1 MGQFVKKITPEKVVY
16 PTSIYPDL
24 YDNNKTTTDIAIGTS
39 GGVTMNSFMIGDFT
53 VPDKNAFGDEKL
65 VGAKLGLYINS
76 ITRENSA
83 SGIPGLKA
91 YKVPV
96 NVGNR
101 EGGKASAGSLISLQ
115 GFTQICSYHS
125 DEYTVS
131 EVFDGYVKPTDEAS
145 ELVQDVI
152 IKKTDPYLL
161 RKHGYEYGE
170 RFGEG
175 RGTFKPIGSSKHF
188 RRYGQT
194 LEDGTEV
201 YKIQHGLQSDDWV
214 SVKENKHWRRYNR
227 ERWDSYKIGGSRN
240 YPNRYNIIKYATKET
255 VQRSDKD
262 EVQRVTTDNTFFD
275 GVAEA
280 QTFRLGTDDSNL
292 KKIAFGD
299 VAFSSSRSRVGG
311 QSLHMHSIYPH
322 RDTTLVNIHYPKGTN
337 DNTENQQT
345 SFVTKQL
352 PLPVHLYS
360 HRGEG
365 DTSSSTTGSV
375 NGRNKPM
382 MSTVSM
388 CIYLESIAPLLRRVG
403 LAAHGGGEDLSP
415 EALIETTQR
424 MRLNRSVCVT
434 FGEEKPLEG
443 EKFYDYVKRHAP
455 SAIVAS
461 STGTTQGSGTNA
473 KSFMGIAFVN
483 DGDSYGFATLSRDYT
498 NSTNPTGNQYTD
510 VNFLLDSA
518 RGEVV
523 VPTLTTNLT
532 KSIHGKWLNLD
543 FQFHPDGSHTFCSM
557 YDPDTGD
564 VHNSI
569 ASGSSTATPG
579 VRLHNI
585 KNVTAT
591 GGGLWAM
598 NDATNFPRYMTVWV
612 NNYQVIPGTYDTSAS
627 KHETGLKCAGNSSGN
642 LLTVFASRER
652 DSRSVFQGGAS
663 RSNSAF
669 LNIGAGDTIITTND
683 DGTTASYTIVR
694 RRASTSS
701 GGFPAYET
709 EETLDTKAGE
719 KIYFDQSKFPDLNN
733 ATPMAM
739 ETSVYID
746 NIGFKNFNM
755 KHNNTTPSSKNRAP
769 SRLKIPTTYKS
780 SPPGYAFRYS
790 SDDQTNVKNNLADFP
805 SYFCFGFD
813 NISDFEGSA
822 KYLLMN
828 GFQTGANNEQIY
840 QGITEVVADPESLSG
855 VTVSNDPLS
864 DSDTT
869 LNVPDGSGIAVNNFI
884 KIGSEIMKVIG
895 RTDTDGDGNYT
906 PAALTI
912 VRAQDGTTAAEHANG
927 AQVNLVLSRGEL
939 DSKRNCIRVG
949 YTSFEDYGRQG
960 AQDSLQRADDGGN
973 NPEQH
978 ISKIPNPSIVFDTN
992 GTSDPFNQRRGLR
1005 VGDLGVGDAEFS
1017 IHTNDTYNVDGFT
1030 QKGIIQWNFDRRID
1044 SLSGITVNN
1053 NPLPAG
1059 GFTLNVPT
1067 ITSGTTTLAVNNFI
1081 KIGSEIMK
1089 ITAINGTAITIER
1102 GQDGTTATSHNN
1114 GAQVSLVSL
1123 PEKRES
1129 IFASARVLKVIDS
1142 NTVQVDSTQLFN
1154 LKTNEEYILYIY
1166 DDSHSS
1172 PTTGFP
1178 KTLQVVSTEEDEVT
1192 FVTRHGIDPESEFKF
1207 LISPKKY
1214 WLMVEIHNFTDG
1226 PLDRRDISQSSNGR
1240 SVIFEKTAYTNPNN
1254 SDSVVLINEPLN
1266 TTETVI
1272 NFTQGDNIG
1281 IIKGDVITIDD
1292 EKMLVTV
1299 VDSSSN
1305 PSTIGVV
1312 RGVFGTTVT
1321 THAKKSIVFMTP
1333 RRYLP
1338 EKNYDSAVL
1347 LTGLPD
1353 DSHSSLGATFNETLY
1368 NDGEYINSW
1377 DLDPF
1382 VKTDDTAIDLK
1393 DYGFGDFD
1401 EKDQSGGHLG
1411 HINLNIKNDV
1421 TTYKEIDISG
1431 VVEVDKVKNSD
1442 TFTVLLSA
1450 DDPTDSYSINVDTED
1465 GTNPFYGL
1473 AIYEDDLPKITD
1485 FKIQP
1490 NEKDPFFVDY
1500 TWNCDDDDVW
1510 YGFLHVSD
1518 ENIKDQY
1525 HGALMHIPL
1534 NDELREIGTNN
1545 SIVVDQQTLTD
1556 NFIVTDA
1563 EGVGISFADAK
1574 VSTTAAFVPKFT
1586 IEGLA
1591 GNAVKFDSND
1601 VLFVGSPDD
1610 NDDCFSSLGKEMSV
1624 VLHCINTSPNFN
1636 SGADQFIL
1644 RKGQLLSNMSL
1655 DIFGRRVGITNT
1667 GQIVARVYSDGATTN
1682 SKYVEL
1688 TSNTIIRKDVP
1699 LNIIVTFDANLY
1711 TGNVKLFING
1721 RLEDQSGEVLASH
1734 AVGNNTGW
1742 IHKTDIFSGNG
1753 RLYIGAKSESM
1764 VSSGWTGTIEE
1775 IVIYDKLIYPVEVKS
1790 GQFTFTKP
1798 LEELTA
1804 ETSSNAKTYNA
1815 RLFVKDYHNIRGSSK
1830 EDVATTASISYRKAA
1845 FNLNGVAD

>member
-1 MGQFVKKITPEKVVY
+1 MGQFVKKITPERVVY

-91 YKVPV
+91 YKVPL

-131 EVFDGYVKPTDEAS
+131 EIFDGYVKPTDEAS

-161 RKHGYEYGE
+161 RNHGYQYGT
-170 RFGEG
+170 RFGKR
-175 RGTFKPIGSSKHF
+175 RGTFKPITSSKHF

-201 YKIQHGLQSDDWV
+201 YKIRHGLQSDDWV

-227 ERWDSYKIGGSRN
+227 ERWSSHHIGGSRN

-280 QTFRLGTDDSNL
+280 QTFRLGTDDSNV

-322 RDTTLVNIHYPKGTN
+322 RDTTVVNIHYPKGTN

-365 DTSSSTTGSV
+365 DTHSSTTGSE

-382 MSTVSM
+382 MNTVSM

-403 LAAHGGGEDLSP
+403 LQAHGGGDASSP
-415 EALIETTQR
+415 EALIDTTQR
-424 MRLNRSVCVT
+424 KRLNRSVCVT

-443 EKFYDYVKRHAP
+443 EKFYDYLKRHAP
-455 SAIVAS
+455 DATVAS
-461 STGTTQGSGTNA
+461 STGATKGDGTNA

-498 NSTNPTGNQYTD
+498 GSSNPTGAQYKD
-510 VNFLLDSA
+510 INFLLDAA

-523 VPTLTTNLT
+523 IPTITNNLT

-569 ASGSSTATPG
+569 ASGVSTQTPG

-598 NDATNFPRYMTVWV
+598 NDTSNFPRYMTVWV

-669 LNIGAGDTIITTND
+669 LNIGAGDTIITTNSD
-683 DGTTASYTIVR
+683 NSTGTYTIVR
-694 RRASTSS
+694 RRDSTSTT
-701 GGFPAYET
+701 GFPIYET
-709 EETLDTKAGE
+709 EETLSVKAGA

-733 ATPMAM
+733 TTPMAM

-828 GFQTGANNEQIY
+828 GFQAGANNEEIY
-840 QGITEVVADPESLSG
+840 QGITQAVVDPE
-855 VTVSNDPLS
+855 DS
-864 DSDTT
+864 DS
-869 LNVPDGSGIAVNNFI
+869 AV
-884 KIGSEIMKVIG
+884 SS
-895 RTDTDGDGNYT
+895 
-906 PAALTI
+906 A
-912 VRAQDGTTAAEHANG
+912 
-927 AQVNLVLSRGEL
+927 EL
-939 DSKRNCIRVG
+939 DSKRSCIRVG

-960 AQDSLQRADDGGN
+960 AQDSLQRADDGGSE
-973 NPEQH
+973 PEKH

-992 GTSDPFNQRRGLR
+992 GTSDPFNQRRGLF
-1005 VGDLGVGDAEFS
+1005 VGDLGVDDAEFS
-1017 IHTNDTYNVDGFT
+1017 VHTNDTYNVDGFT
-1030 QKGIIQWNFDRRID
+1030 QKGIIQWNFNRRID
-1044 SLSGITVNN
+1044 SLSGITVSN
-1053 NPLPAG
+1053 NPLQAG

-1081 KIGSEIMK
+1081 KIGSETMK
-1089 ITAINGTAITIER
+1089 ITAINGTALTIER
-1102 GQDGTTATSHNN
+1102 AIDGNASQHNQ

-1142 NTVQVDSTQLFN
+1142 NTVQVDSIELFK

-1172 PTTGFP
+1172 PTSGFP
-1178 KTLQVVSTEEDEVT
+1178 KTLQVVATDEDEVT

-1226 PLDRRDISQSSNGR
+1226 PLDRRDIGQLTNGR

-1254 SDSVVLINEPLN
+1254 SDSIVLINEPLN
-1266 TTETVI
+1266 ATETVI

-1299 VDSSSN
+1299 VDSSSD

-1312 RGVFGTTVT
+1312 RGVFGTTAT
-1321 THAKKSIVFMTP
+1321 THAKKSVVFMTP

-1382 VKTDDTAIDLK
+1382 VKADDTAIDLK

-1421 TTYKEIDISG
+1421 STYKEIDISG

-1465 GTNPFYGL
+1465 GTNPFYGV

-1500 TWNCDDDDVW
+1500 TWNCQDEDVW

-1563 EGVGISFADAK
+1563 EGVGINFADAK

-1601 VLFVGSPDD
+1601 VLFVGSPDN

-1667 GQIVARVYSDGATTN
+1667 GQIVVRVYSDGATTN

-1721 RLEDQSGEVLASH
+1721 RLEDQTGEVLASH

-1742 IHKTDIFSGNG
+1742 IHKTDILSGNG
-1753 RLYIGAKSESM
+1753 QLHIGAKSASM
-1764 VSSGWTGTIEE
+1764 VSSGWAGTIEE
-1775 IVIYDKLIYPVEVKS
+1775 IVIYDRLIYPVDVKS

-1798 LEELTA
+1798 LEELTSEA
-1804 ETSSNAKTYNA
+1804 SSKAKTYNA

>member
-1 MGQFVKKITPEKVVY
+1 MGQFVKKITPEKVIY

-24 YDNNKTTTDIAIGTS
+24 YDNNKTTTDIAIGSS

-125 DEYTVS
+125 DDYNMNEI
-131 EVFDGYVKPTDEAS
+131 FDGYVKPTDEVS

-152 IKKTDPYLL
+152 IKKSDPYLL
-161 RKHGYEYGE
+161 RKQGYEFGT
-170 RFGEG
+170 RFGRH
-175 RGTFKPIGSSKHF
+175 RGYLSPIGSNKHF

-201 YKIQHGLQSDDWV
+201 YKIERSSRSDDWV
-214 SVKENKHWRRYNR
+214 SVKESKHWRRFNR
-227 ERWDSYKIGGSRN
+227 ERWDSYTIGGTTHHTD
-240 YPNRYNIIKYATKET
+240 RYNIIKYATKET

-262 EVQRVTTDNTFFD
+262 EVQRISTDNTFFD
-275 GVAEA
+275 GVSEA
-280 QTFRLGTDDSNL
+280 QTYRQGTDDSNV

-299 VAFSSSRSRVGG
+299 VAFSSSRSRIGG
-311 QSLHMHSIYPH
+311 QSLHMHSVYPH
-322 RDTTLVNIHYPKGTN
+322 RDTTVVDVHYPKGTN

-365 DTSSSTTGSV
+365 DVYNGTVGSKD
-375 NGRNKPM
+375 GRNKPM
-382 MSTVSM
+382 MNTVSM
-388 CIYLESIAPLLRRVG
+388 CIYLESIAPMLERIG
-403 LAAHGGGEDLSP
+403 LQAHGGGTSSFP

-424 MRLNRSVCVT
+424 KRLNRSVCVT

-443 EKFYDYVKRHAP
+443 EKFYDYLKRHAP
-455 SAIVAS
+455 DAIVAS
-461 STGTTQGSGTNA
+461 STGSTKGDGTNA

-483 DGDSYGFATLSRDYT
+483 DGDNYGFATLSRDYT
-498 NSTNPTGNQYTD
+498 GSSNPTGAQYKD
-510 VNFLLDSA
+510 INFLLDSA

-523 VPTLTTNLT
+523 VPTVTTNLT
-532 KSIHGKWLNLD
+532 KSIQGKWLNLD

-569 ASGSSTATPG
+569 ATGSSTATPG
-579 VRLHNI
+579 ARLHNI

-598 NDATNFPRYMTVWV
+598 NDTTNFPRYMTVWV
-612 NNYQVIPGTYDTSAS
+612 NNYQVIPGTYDTAGDIN
-627 KHETGLKCAGNSSGN
+627 KHETGLKCAHANTGKV
-642 LLTVFASRER
+642 LTVFASKER
-652 DSRSVFQGGAS
+652 DGTSVFQGAAS
-663 RSNSAF
+663 KTNSAY
-669 LNIGAGDTIITTND
+669 LNLGAGDTIIVQDNGESTFS
-683 DGTTASYTIVR
+683 SYTIVR
-694 RRASTSS
+694 RRTSTSTT
-701 GGFPAYET
+701 GFPIYDT
-709 EETLDTKAGE
+709 EEDLTVKNGA
-719 KIYFDQSKFPDLNN
+719 KIYFDQAKFPDFNN
-733 ATPMAM
+733 TTPMAM
-739 ETSVYID
+739 ETSVFID
-746 NIGFKNFNM
+746 SIGLKNFNM
-755 KHNNTTPSSKNRAP
+755 THNNATPSSKNRAP
-769 SRLKIPTTYKS
+769 SRLKIPATYKS
-780 SPPGYAFRYS
+780 SPPGYAFRYG

-805 SYFCFGFD
+805 SYLCFGFD

-828 GFQTGANNEQIY
+828 GFKTAADNEQIY
-840 QGITEVVADPESLSG
+840 QGITQAVVDPEDSNSA
-855 VTVSNDPLS
+855 VSS
-864 DSDTT
+864 
-869 LNVPDGSGIAVNNFI
+869 A
-884 KIGSEIMKVIG
+884 
-895 RTDTDGDGNYT
+895 
-906 PAALTI
+906 
-912 VRAQDGTTAAEHANG
+912 
-927 AQVNLVLSRGEL
+927 EL
-939 DSKRNCIRVG
+939 DSKRSCIRVG

-960 AQDSLQRADDGGN
+960 AQDSLQRADDGGS

-992 GTSDPFNQRRGLR
+992 GSSDPFNQRRGLF
-1005 VGDLGVGDAEFS
+1005 VGDLGVDNAEFS
-1017 IHTNDTYNVDGFT
+1017 VHTNDTYNVDGFT
-1030 QKGIIQWNFDRRID
+1030 QKGIIQWNFNRRSD
-1044 SLSGITVNN
+1044 ELSGITVNN
-1053 NPLPAG
+1053 NPLGAG

-1102 GQDGTTATSHNN
+1102 GQDGTTAASHNN
-1114 GAQVSLVSL
+1114 GAPVHLVSL

-1142 NTVQVDSTQLFN
+1142 TTVQVDSTELFN

-1172 PTTGFP
+1172 PTSGFP
-1178 KTLQVVSTEEDEVT
+1178 KTLQVVNTEEDEVT
-1192 FVTRHGIDPESEFKF
+1192 FVSRHGIDPESEFKF

-1226 PLDRRDISQSSNGR
+1226 PLDRRDIDQTTNGR

-1254 SDSVVLINEPLN
+1254 SDSIVLVNEPIN
-1266 TTETVI
+1266 ATETVI

-1299 VDSSSN
+1299 VDSSSD

-1312 RGVFGTTVT
+1312 RGVFGSTAT
-1321 THAKKSIVFMTP
+1321 THAKKSVVFMTP

-1382 VKTDDTAIDLK
+1382 VKADDTAIDLK
-1393 DYGFGDFD
+1393 DYGFGDF
-1401 EKDQSGGHLG
+1401 EEEDQSGGHLG
-1411 HINLNIKNDV
+1411 HINLNIKNDIN
-1421 TTYKEIDISG
+1421 TYKEIDISG

-1442 TFTVLLSA
+1442 TFTVLVSP
-1450 DDPTDSYSINVDTED
+1450 DDPTDSYAINVDTED
-1465 GTNPFYGL
+1465 GTNPFYGV

-1500 TWNCDDDDVW
+1500 KWSCKDEDVW
-1510 YGFLHVSD
+1510 YGFLHVSG

-1534 NDELREIGTNN
+1534 NDDAI
-1545 SIVVDQQTLTD
+1545 DQQTVSAFAVKDADGDLLTASK
-1556 NFIVTDA
+1556 FTD
-1563 EGVGISFADAK
+1563 S
-1574 VSTTAAFVPKFT
+1574 VSSTASFVPKHT

-1601 VLFVGSPDD
+1601 VLNIGS
-1610 NDDCFSSLGKEMSV
+1610 NSDDCFSDLGKEMSI
-1624 VLHCINTSPNFN
+1624 VLHCTNTSASFS
-1636 SGADQFIL
+1636 SGADQYLI
-1644 RKGQLLSNMSL
+1644 RKGQLLSNISL
-1655 DIFGRRVGITNT
+1655 DIYGRRVGVTNN
-1667 GQIVARVYSDGATTN
+1667 GQIVVRVHSDGATTN

-1688 TSNTIIRKDVP
+1688 TSATLIEKDVP

-1711 TGNVKLFING
+1711 RGNVKLFING
-1721 RLEDQSGEVLASH
+1721 RLEDQSGDVLASH

-1742 IHKTDIFSGNG
+1742 IHKTDIYSANAP
-1753 RLYIGAKSESM
+1753 LIIGAKTESM
-1764 VSSGWTGTIEE
+1764 VSGGWPGNIEE
-1775 IVIYDKLIYPVEVKS
+1775 IVIYDRLIYPVEVKS

-1798 LEELTA
+1798 LEEFTA
-1804 ETSSNAKTYNA
+1804 ETASSAKNYNA

-1830 EDVATTASISYRKAA
+1830 EDVAMTASISYRKAA